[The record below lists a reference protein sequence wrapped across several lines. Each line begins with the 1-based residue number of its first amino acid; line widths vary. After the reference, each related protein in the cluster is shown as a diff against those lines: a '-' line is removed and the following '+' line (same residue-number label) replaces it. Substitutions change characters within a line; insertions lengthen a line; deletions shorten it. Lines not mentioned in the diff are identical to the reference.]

1 MRSAMCVMFLGRRS
15 QLPQLSSWDE
25 SNQRTKGSCDCSA
38 ISRVFS
44 SIQSSAAGFHH
55 TSICSRSPQTS
66 WAHLV
71 DVALAALHHPL
82 SRKLCYFSDLK
93 QSMKAVKFYQCHGT
107 THHQNFERCSVGA
120 TGHGG
125 FTDRGVEGVSM
136 RSAMCVMF
144 LGRRSQL
151 PQLSSW
157 DESNQRTKGSCDC
170 SAISRVFS
178 SIQSSSAGFHHTSI
192 CSRSPQTSWAHLV
205 DVALAALHH
214 PLSRKLCYFSDLKQS
229 TKVVEFCRD
238 MTHCRIAHPYRW

>member
-38 ISRVFS
+38 NSRVCS
-44 SIQSSAAGFHH
+44 SIQGSTAGFHH
-55 TSICSRSPQTS
+55 TSIRSRSLQTS
-66 WAHLV
+66 WAHFV

-82 SRKLCYFSDLK
+82 SQRLCHFSDLE
-93 QSMKAVKFYQCHGT
+93 QSMKVVKFYQCHGT
-107 THHQNFERCSVGA
+107 IHHQNFEGCSVGA
-120 TGHGG
+120 AGHGG
-125 FTDRGVEGVSM
+125 FTDRGFGVVFM

-170 SAISRVFS
+170 SANSRVCS
-178 SIQSSSAGFHHTSI
+178 SIQGSTAGFHHTSI
-192 CSRSPQTSWAHLV
+192 RSRSLQTSWAHFV

-214 PLSRKLCYFSDLKQS
+214 PLSQRLCHFSDLKQS

-238 MTHCRIAHPYRW
+238 MTHCTHPYRW